1 MRSKGKLNIAF
12 EGDEGVEAQ
21 RYELKEHTELPAQP
35 SEPPPSLPDP
45 ATDKPKT
52 PQATTKEQKAANDTK
67 NNAATR
73 GKWKNNTEFLLSCIS
88 MAIGFGNI
96 WRFPFV
102 ALENGGGAFLIPYL
116 IVLLFIGRPMYYL
129 ELILGQFSSRG
140 PSEVWEMLP
149 AFKGIGYGQ
158 LLINWFVS
166 TYYASLMAFCIF
178 FFFASFNQELPWA
191 SCGLWA
197 SEACMDAATNVTMLQ
212 GGTSAAEEYLMK
224 QVLKVDFEGFR
235 SGLGLPDIRLS
246 MCLVASWAVV
256 FMVQIRGIKTSGKA
270 AYFTAI
276 VPYVLL
282 LALLIRGVTLPGS
295 TNGIMY
301 FLTPRWEKLLD
312 IQVWLAAV
320 TQALFSL
327 VIGFGSV
334 ITMASYNDFRNNTY
348 VDAAFISVVD
358 TVTSFLSGVTTF
370 AILGHLAVLMGVD
383 LPDVVQGGGTSLAF
397 VSYPDAL
404 ARFPW
409 LPQMFSALFF
419 FMMFTLGLGSMVAVN
434 SVLIT
439 AFKDNFPQLPTWTV
453 SLSVCLL
460 GMFPGLVYTTPQGQH
475 VLTLVNHYSANL
487 SILLLVTLEVAGV
500 AWVYGL
506 RRLAA
511 DIHFMLG
518 RSTGVLW
525 KASWLLL
532 NPLFLAGVLVYSQTQ
547 ATVLSYGDYVF
558 GTTETAVGVVMSVAP
573 VLLVPVLFLVE
584 VVRRYRAS
592 GQLMHAL
599 TNAFAAS
606 DKWGPRDAKIRQEY
620 DIYLEDTLG
629 ARR

>member
-1 MRSKGKLNIAF
+1 MHCSLKPRATAGHALIFTFLPLLGKLNIAF
-12 EGDEGVEAQ
+12 DGDEGVEAQ

-35 SEPPPSLPDP
+35 SEPPPPLPDP
-45 ATDKPKT
+45 AADKHKT
-52 PQATTKEQKAANDTK
+52 PQATIEEQEAAKDTK
-67 NNAATR
+67 NNEATR
-73 GKWKNNTEFLLSCIS
+73 GKWKNKAEFLLSCIS
-88 MAIGFGNI
+88 MSIGFANI

-116 IVLLFIGRPMYYL
+116 IVVLFIGRPMHYL
-129 ELILGQFSSRG
+129 ELILGQFSSCG
-140 PSEVWEMLP
+140 PSQVWEMLP
-149 AFKGIGYGQ
+149 AFKGVGYGQ
-158 LLINWFVS
+158 MLINWFVS
-166 TYYASLMAFCIF
+166 TYYISLMATCMF

-197 SEACMDAATNVTMLQ
+197 SEACVDAATNVTMLQ
-212 GGTSAAEEYLMK
+212 EGTSATEEYLMK
-224 QVLKVDFEGFR
+224 QVLKVDFEGLR
-235 SGLGLPDIRLS
+235 SGLGLPDFHLS

-256 FMVQIRGIKTSGKA
+256 FMVQIHGIKTSGKA

-295 TNGIMY
+295 AEGIMY

-327 VIGFGSV
+327 TIGTGGV
-334 ITMASYNDFRNNTY
+334 TTMASYNDFRNNIY
-348 VDAAFISVVD
+348 VDAAFISVAD
-358 TVTSFLSGVTTF
+358 TVTAFLSGVTTF

-419 FMMFTLGLGSMVAVN
+419 FMMFTLGLGTIVGAT

-439 AFKDNFPQLPTWTV
+439 AVKDNFPQLQTWTV
-453 SLSVCLL
+453 SLSVCLV
-460 GMFPGLVYTTPQGQH
+460 GMFSGLVYVTPQGQH

-487 SILLLVTLEVAGV
+487 SALLLVTMEVAGV

-518 RSTGVLW
+518 RSTGVFW
-525 KASWLLL
+525 KASWLLV

-547 ATVLSYGDYVF
+547 ATVLSYGDYVY
-558 GTTETAVGVVMSVAP
+558 GTTETGQ
-573 VLLVPVLFLVE
+573 
-584 VVRRYRAS
+584 S
-592 GQLMHAL
+592 GAGL
-599 TNAFAAS
+599 
-606 DKWGPRDAKIRQEY
+606 
-620 DIYLEDTLG
+620 
-629 ARR
+629 